1 MERVVRITDRK
12 GDGGSRAYW
21 SERTPQER
29 LEALEM
35 LRAWYLKEMQIEDRL
50 QRVYTI
56 VHRES
61 P

>member
-12 GDGGSRAYW
+12 GDDGSRAYW

-35 LRAWYLKEMQIEDRL
+35 LRAWYLKEDHVQQRL
-50 QRVYTI
+50 QRVCRI
-56 VHRES
+56 AQRARR
-61 P
+61 